1 MLEPDG
7 VSWTR
12 VRGTSRSFLVWPTSP
27 TTTVSWHWK
36 HQSSP
41 TLYHHLS
48 SYPHTPIHK
57 TLPIRQTF
65 STQTVWARPD
75 GLSKAE
81 GQRNWSG
88 LEGVLQ
94 IGVGSAKTPRTIV
107 AIALVLMTKALLY
120 SFQIPVQS
128 SLCGVFCALWIFMK
142 HILFI
147 VALRTL
153 LRSFR
158 FSRRHLD

>member
-81 GQRNWSG
+81 GQRNLSG

-107 AIALVLMTKALLY
+107 AGPSQNKPSWGQTNSLGQCWSAFDYLQTRNL
-120 SFQIPVQS
+120 QS
-128 SLCGVFCALWIFMK
+128 LTW
-142 HILFI
+142 
-147 VALRTL
+147 RT
-153 LRSFR
+153 
-158 FSRRHLD
+158 